1 MAGSLV
7 HTTVEYR
14 PQRVS
19 RLILCYVFMHSL
31 ANILAACPSI
41 TSPSSTTKD
50 LTINRKRLDIIRGY
64 NNDLAK
70 NRGQHGRENDLAKIR
85 GQKTDEKMT

>member
-41 TSPSSTTKD
+41 TSSTTKD
-50 LTINRKRLDIIRGY
+50 LTINHKRLSIIRGY
-64 NNDLAK
+64 NNNLAK
-70 NRGQHGRENDLAKIR
+70 NRGHHGRENDLAKIR
-85 GQKTDEKMT
+85 GQKTDEKTT